1 MNLFTNFEIMIMVSV
16 IGFLSFVVIL
26 LSIMEVVSKHS
37 EKKKIQS
44 KTMEFQIIDD
54 MKEEVNKE
62 ECDELSLEN
71 IDITKKMP
79 VVEPLKVEVSE
90 EEQKKI
96 DDIKSAL
103 FDDKDDLE
111 VQEQNVEV
119 KVQTVLNTM
128 ENNVTV
134 ENDDLLIEDIDTPG
148 FGLAN
153 ESMITNNT
161 PSINPIEMLEVEPVK
176 KAKLELENIEKELEK
191 PLSLEDTI
199 SNLEAMEE
207 ENAVISYQELLSA
220 TQELSVVNMEEE
232 GNEPIS
238 LNEVFEQFDMSN
250 PAKPIEELSL
260 DKVESEELE
269 SVSYIAPSNIE
280 TENLNEIQLE
290 NTANLEKLDKEIR
303 KTNKFLHILNELKK
317 NLD

>member
-103 FDDKDDLE
+103 FDDKEDLE
-111 VQEQNVEV
+111 VQEQDVEV

-148 FGLAN
+148 FSLAN

-250 PAKPIEELSL
+250 PTKPIEELSL